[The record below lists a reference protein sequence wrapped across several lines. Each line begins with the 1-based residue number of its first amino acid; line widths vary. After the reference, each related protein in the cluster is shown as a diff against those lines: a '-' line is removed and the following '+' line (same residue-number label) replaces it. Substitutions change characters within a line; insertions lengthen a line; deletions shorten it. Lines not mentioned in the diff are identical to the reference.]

1 MENKLLKIFGI
12 SKTNFYH
19 EELFYFFRPESYVE
33 WNPEKTE
40 KYKKLLFCI
49 YSNNRPRFDNM
60 VLGNNKY
67 DLHSKEFYDLKQYKR
82 GKNSMLFLLF
92 P

>member
-19 EELFYFFRPESYVE
+19 EELFYLFRPESYVE

-40 KYKKLLFCI
+40 NYKNNC
-49 YSNNRPRFDNM
+49 YSVFILTTVP
-60 VLGNNKY
+60 
-67 DLHSKEFYDLKQYKR
+67 DLITWY
-82 GKNSMLFLLF
+82 
-92 P
+92 